1 MVILRTLG
9 ECVIEIGTQ
18 RIGPTAPHLFGA
30 LLYLGLERGRA
41 VPRATLQTLLFP
53 DTTEARG
60 AHSLRQLVYKLRG
73 HGAPVA
79 TGREGISLAAS
90 DVQDDFTA
98 FLAPSTAERPDVHRA
113 GGTFL
118 PGYVPRWSRPFAE
131 WVEGERD
138 RVHARMRRTLL
149 TELAEH
155 RRLGRWEAAER
166 TARACLA
173 IDPLNEEATLALA
186 EALAVAGSKVKA
198 VRLLDDYIAE
208 AGPGAEA
215 IKLPATLL
223 RRRIAERLPAME
235 YDASRA
241 PFVGRAEEMA
251 ELNALFA
258 EVRRETSRTAVVWGD
273 AGIGKTRLVAEFC
286 KAAALNGATVLR
298 AVSQPHDVRRPM
310 GAFLDLAPQLLKLPG
325 ALGTS
330 PDAMRYLQR
339 LVTFDPQLD
348 QPITAEMRDPEYLAA
363 CITRALSE
371 LLDAVTSE
379 APLIVVIED
388 AQWLDRVST
397 LVLGDLLAERR
408 ERRLLLVGTW
418 RAPEDP
424 MPGLPFP
431 ERSRSIRL
439 GGLRTTDAETLLLA
453 QFRELA
459 VSPGPELMAWAIR
472 TAQGNP
478 FFLHELARH
487 YAVSREAG
495 TIPASLT
502 ELLRA
507 RLLSLR
513 PDSQRV
519 LAASAILA
527 SHSTL
532 ERIARVL
539 QLPRRAFH
547 RALEQLET
555 AGLLA
560 CQGDTAVVTHP
571 LIGEQVLQ
579 RLTPGVSA
587 LLHRHAAEELSRDL
601 DIVSPLLPLACAD
614 HWVLAGDS
622 SHAIELLRRCSSQTS
637 RLGYHREALTF
648 AIRAFEIA
656 QSEDMRLRI
665 GLDALSLADV
675 AADTTTSRQIAE
687 SLLSGS
693 QDLTADTADWLRLQV
708 IRARWQAGEPPIV
721 LHQEVAPLTF
731 SNRIDVRLASIR
743 LALIFCDWDRRR
755 MMAEHLYRSVQP
767 ELEAMAPTDRES
779 SQIDLIYHTSFGD
792 PDLAASHA
800 RKHWDRVSTQRCS
813 AEYFAAVQNIGVALS
828 RCDYY
833 SEALAI
839 LSEANASAV
848 ELRLPRHAFNTACQ
862 ATASALDAGDIG
874 LARQWHARSTEN
886 LRTSLRHHAITTHHL
901 NALRLATADRDHRGA
916 IAALNQLT
924 SLANHTPSAAVAR
937 ISAAMGIAA
946 QISALRSVSVAEVE
960 SLRQLAVPSLGDDA
974 LDPVI
979 SAYTLALR
987 VGGAEEEAKQIEL
1000 EHLARRRGTRQR
1012 LAAIVPD
1019 E

>member
-418 RAPEDP
+418 RAAEDP

-487 YAVSREAG
+487 YAVQRVVGSVPPSLQQLIEARVNGLDSITKQLLVASSTLGGLSTLPRLERMLAVSRQEFRLALDHLQSQGLVEFRESVLQVSHPLVSEHVLRGVGAPLKALTHLHAAEVLEAEVWQDSPSVALACAQHWLACDQTTEAIRTIRRAGRHLAAVGLAAHAVSLLQDVIHRG
-495 TIPASLT
+495 TSDRVLREFGH
-502 ELLRA
+502 ELLELAESCGEWQQAVDICDAMQAASQFDGAMDSHELAIRRCVAAWRLTGGTAVNADTLRALLARGCPDSLRADAVLAQISQAELTRRPELAVEAFDLIRTDLDDGHASASTYVAGMAFEFAFGDPQKGLEHLRSALAQAQHAHAAIRLRIQRNCAVALYRIGDQQRAKSMALDLYHAASRIGLRSMAFAGVIMLCTSARESDAWSDLRDWIARAEAIASPAMRSTSINLKIETCQLAIHDRRFADARAEIDELRRLSSDSGTLMASEFADALEILLARALHTVPDQWTAERLKRAAERSQGRAENDLLMQAA
-507 RLLSLR
+507 RLL
-513 PDSQRV
+513 D
-519 LAASAILA
+519 
-527 SHSTL
+527 
-532 ERIARVL
+532 
-539 QLPRRAFH
+539 
-547 RALEQLET
+547 
-555 AGLLA
+555 
-560 CQGDTAVVTHP
+560 
-571 LIGEQVLQ
+571 
-579 RLTPGVSA
+579 
-587 LLHRHAAEELSRDL
+587 
-601 DIVSPLLPLACAD
+601 
-614 HWVLAGDS
+614 
-622 SHAIELLRRCSSQTS
+622 
-637 RLGYHREALTF
+637 
-648 AIRAFEIA
+648 
-656 QSEDMRLRI
+656 
-665 GLDALSLADV
+665 
-675 AADTTTSRQIAE
+675 
-687 SLLSGS
+687 
-693 QDLTADTADWLRLQV
+693 
-708 IRARWQAGEPPIV
+708 
-721 LHQEVAPLTF
+721 EVG
-731 SNRIDVRLASIR
+731 
-743 LALIFCDWDRRR
+743 
-755 MMAEHLYRSVQP
+755 
-767 ELEAMAPTDRES
+767 PT
-779 SQIDLIYHTSFGD
+779 
-792 PDLAASHA
+792 
-800 RKHWDRVSTQRCS
+800 
-813 AEYFAAVQNIGVALS
+813 
-828 RCDYY
+828 
-833 SEALAI
+833 
-839 LSEANASAV
+839 
-848 ELRLPRHAFNTACQ
+848 
-862 ATASALDAGDIG
+862 
-874 LARQWHARSTEN
+874 
-886 LRTSLRHHAITTHHL
+886 
-901 NALRLATADRDHRGA
+901 
-916 IAALNQLT
+916 
-924 SLANHTPSAAVAR
+924 
-937 ISAAMGIAA
+937 
-946 QISALRSVSVAEVE
+946 
-960 SLRQLAVPSLGDDA
+960 
-974 LDPVI
+974 
-979 SAYTLALR
+979 
-987 VGGAEEEAKQIEL
+987 
-1000 EHLARRRGTRQR
+1000 
-1012 LAAIVPD
+1012 
-1019 E
+1019 